1 MSMAKT
7 QAMDNKWP
15 RETASMPRPV
25 GSTLQQLC
33 LEQQNDILAQSP
45 SCMFIV
51 ACVIQV
57 EAKGLKPLTTYFYQ
71 FNVCASS
78 NKSPVGRTKTAPAKD
93 DAVSKLSFAVFSCSN
108 FRE

>member
-45 SCMFIV
+45 SCPTIESSF
-51 ACVIQV
+51 
-57 EAKGLKPLTTYFYQ
+57 FSH
-71 FNVCASS
+71 FASLI
-78 NKSPVGRTKTAPAKD
+78 AEC
-93 DAVSKLSFAVFSCSN
+93 CSQLIGTIRLAGFGQSQN
-108 FRE
+108 AH